1 MAEAI
6 LRAEGLGHRF
16 ADGNWAFRG
25 IDFELGGG
33 QISLLAGRNGAG
45 KTMFAKHLAG
55 LLEPSEGSVRFRG
68 QSLGELK
75 GSVASRVGYVFQD
88 ARLQAVGEKVFE
100 DALFGPTNLG
110 LPKAEARTRAEEALA
125 SCGLSDKAEL
135 FVHSLSGG
143 ELRRLAIAGVLAMRP
158 EVLILDEPFAN
169 LDPSG
174 VTEILSLIKGIAA
187 EGVALLLVTHEIE
200 KVLALA
206 TSFAIM
212 DSGKI
217 ALQGDAAEVLSRG
230 IESYGL
236 RDPFRPSARV
246 EDLLWL

>member
-1 MAEAI
+1 MAEAV

-16 ADGNWAFRG
+16 PDGAWAFRG
-25 IDFELGGG
+25 IDYELYSGE
-33 QISLLAGRNGAG
+33 ISLLAGRNGAG
-45 KTMFAKHLAG
+45 KTLFAKHLAG
-55 LLEPSEGSVRFRG
+55 LLEPSEGSVYIG
-68 QSLGELK
+68 GESLIEMK

-88 ARLQAVGEKVFE
+88 ARLQAVGEKVFD

-110 LPKAEARTRAEEALA
+110 LPRAEARKRAEEALS
-125 SCGLSDKAEL
+125 SCGLADKAAL

-143 ELRRLAIAGVLAMRP
+143 ELRRLAIAGVLAMGP

-174 VTEILSLIKGIAA
+174 VGEILSLIRRIAA
-187 EGVALLLVTHEIE
+187 EGVAILLVTHEIE

-206 TSFAIM
+206 SSFAIM
-212 DSGKI
+212 DSGRI
-217 ALQGDAAEVLSRG
+217 VLRGMPAEVLSRG

-236 RDPFRPSARV
+236 RDPFRPSHRV